1 LSSSARIA
9 VLFSFNFSMTLSI
22 DHYIL
27 DVKSDIVF
35 GQFVILNTICM
46 INIILSRLCLT
57 SVFDMYKIKSNANH
71 VKQKGG
77 FMEIKGYKIEPYANL
92 RRANLCEVNLIG
104 ANLRRADLRGA
115 DLRGAN
121 LFEVNLIGANL
132 CEANLSGAN
141 LYGANLRG
149 ANLFEADLTRADLS
163 GANLSGA
170 KGLLDPYKWLEDN
183 FKKTSEG
190 FIVFKAIGDTYNAP
204 PEHWI
209 MKSGRVLTEVV
220 NPNRTDECGCG
231 VNFGT
236 RAWVEENFK
245 SRGSTIWECLL
256 KWEYLIECIVPFNTD
271 GKARSASLM
280 LLRKL

>member
-1 LSSSARIA
+1 
-9 VLFSFNFSMTLSI
+9 
-22 DHYIL
+22 
-27 DVKSDIVF
+27 
-35 GQFVILNTICM
+35 
-46 INIILSRLCLT
+46 
-57 SVFDMYKIKSNANH
+57 
-71 VKQKGG
+71 
-77 FMEIKGYKIEPYANL
+77 MEIKGYKIEPYADLIEANL
-92 RRANLCEVNLIG
+92 IRANLSGAKLTG
-104 ANLRRADLRGA
+104 ANLSVADLIRADLSGA
-115 DLRGAN
+115 DLTGAN
-121 LFEVNLIGANL
+121 LSGADL
-132 CEANLSGAN
+132 SEANLSGAK
-141 LYGANLRG
+141 LTGANLSR
-149 ANLFEADLTRADLS
+149 ANLSVANLSEAKLIEANLHEANLTGADLFIADLTKANLREAHLFRANLT
-163 GANLSGA
+163 GADLSGA

-271 GKARSASLM
+271 GKARCSKLM